1 MNNKT
6 LWIII
11 IIFALYPIIMSF
23 IAPIINKK
31 KIKEQEKL
39 RDEYLSNLKPGD
51 KVIIIS
57 GIYGIIKSIKDNVVK
72 LEISKGV
79 IIEVD
84 KDGIMGA
91 VK

>member
-1 MNNKT
+1 MDSKI
-6 LWIII
+6 LWLIILL
-11 IIFALYPIIMSF
+11 ALYPVIMSF
-23 IAPIINKK
+23 ITSMLNKK
-31 KIKEQEKL
+31 RIKEQEKT
-39 RDEYLSNLKPGD
+39 REVYLSNLKPGD

-57 GIYGIIKSIKDNVVK
+57 GIYGIIKSINNNVVK

-79 IIEVD
+79 VIEVD